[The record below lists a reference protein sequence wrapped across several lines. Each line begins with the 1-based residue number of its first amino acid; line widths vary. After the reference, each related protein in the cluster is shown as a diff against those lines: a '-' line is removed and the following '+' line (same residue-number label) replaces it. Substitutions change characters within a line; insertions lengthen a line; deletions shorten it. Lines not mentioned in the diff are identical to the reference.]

1 MYKIPFNISLYFGN
15 FLEEERIKRDKAKVS
30 MLQKYECTGLFIK
43 SVKEEE
49 VGYTLKNDIY
59 YTRKIQTLKLSCSSA
74 NYQLFHIGISFHFS
88 VTKFSSLPYLL
99 SAILLNRR
107 LRIRFFT
114 ILLVVTHS
122 KLSLWPFKYSS
133 CFFMQAFSRISLFLA
148 FWNWA

>member
-15 FLEEERIKRDKAKVS
+15 FLQEERIKRDKAKVS

-74 NYQLFHIGISFHFS
+74 NY
-88 VTKFSSLPYLL
+88 
-99 SAILLNRR
+99 
-107 LRIRFFT
+107 
-114 ILLVVTHS
+114 
-122 KLSLWPFKYSS
+122 
-133 CFFMQAFSRISLFLA
+133 
-148 FWNWA
+148 